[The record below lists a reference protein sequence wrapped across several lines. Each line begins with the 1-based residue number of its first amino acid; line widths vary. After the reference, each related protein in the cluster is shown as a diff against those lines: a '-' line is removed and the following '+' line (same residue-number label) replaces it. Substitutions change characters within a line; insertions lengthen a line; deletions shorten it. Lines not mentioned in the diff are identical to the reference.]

1 MREIVYQIRCN
12 WLLVVTVDTSRLSD
26 VVGKTKVHTRESAE
40 NKRRQ
45 ATAGNT
51 PVFAGYRILM
61 RSVS

>member
-51 PVFAGYRILM
+51 PVFAG
-61 RSVS
+61 